1 VGTTQGRGRSGW
13 RAVYEVVD
21 RRAAVVR
28 AETIAGGKEMPS
40 DKTTAKEIVEMLNKS
55 AEIIRKSN
63 MPNIAGVIAEA
74 SAFIWMQQEA
84 IQRLR
89 ELITRLD
96 KEQREDAAEIATLRK
111 TVSEQEA
118 IIERLRIRLSPQL
131 FDELTRIE

>member
-1 VGTTQGRGRSGW
+1 
-13 RAVYEVVD
+13 
-21 RRAAVVR
+21 
-28 AETIAGGKEMPS
+28 
-40 DKTTAKEIVEMLNKS
+40 MLNKS